1 MKKHF
6 PILRDSN
13 FGQFSVNDDLE
24 SDSNNFYVI
33 NSSFKLEN
41 DKVEIH
47 VVKIKFFFLSK
58 KVQAGQH
65 RFRNETL
72 IAV

>member
-13 FGQFSVNDDLE
+13 FDQFSVNDDLK

-33 NSSFKLEN
+33 NSSFKLEK
-41 DKVEIH
+41 DKVEDD
-47 VVKIKFFFLSK
+47 VVKSNFLSK
-58 KVQAGQH
+58 KVQADIE